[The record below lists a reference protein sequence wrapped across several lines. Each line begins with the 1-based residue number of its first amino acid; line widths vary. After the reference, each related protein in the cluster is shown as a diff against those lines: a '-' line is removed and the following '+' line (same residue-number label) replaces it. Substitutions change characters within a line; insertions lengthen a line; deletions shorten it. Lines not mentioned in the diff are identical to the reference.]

1 VTKLAVR
8 TISVVIIVPLLF
20 ILILLA
26 PWYHYV
32 AFNIVCV
39 VVSIF
44 GAYETANFF
53 AKHGMPSDALFT
65 PVLGG
70 LLPLAA
76 FLEVSGAAPAGL
88 ALGVLVFAVAA
99 LLVRE
104 VWHSN
109 TSEFSRILPRVAAS
123 ITILLYPGLFVTYVV
138 RISGL
143 HGGGI
148 TLVIFLLIVFA
159 NDVFAY
165 LIGMFFGESSRGVV
179 PISPNKSVV
188 GFAGGM
194 TASILMAAGCG
205 LLFPEVFGGSMLLA
219 LGEGLGV
226 GIFTILGDLVESAF
240 KRSSALKDSGTI
252 VPGRGG
258 ILDSIDSV
266 LFASPVCYY
275 LFMLAAAAQ
284 R

>member
-1 VTKLAVR
+1 MTKLAVR

-20 ILILLA
+20 TVILLA
-26 PWYHYV
+26 PWYHYL
-32 AFNIVCV
+32 AFNIVCMV
-39 VVSIF
+39 ISIV

-53 AKHGMPSDALFT
+53 AQRGMPTDALFT

-88 ALGVLVFAVAA
+88 VLGVLVFAVAG

-104 VWHSN
+104 VWHSD
-109 TSEFSRILPRVAAS
+109 TAEFARILPRVAAS
-123 ITILLYPGLFVTYVV
+123 ITVLLYPGLFVTYVV
-138 RISGL
+138 RITGL
-143 HGGGI
+143 PDGGL
-148 TLVIFLLIVFA
+148 TLVVFLLIVFA

-165 LIGMFFGESSRGVV
+165 LVGMFLGASSRGVV
-179 PISPNKSVV
+179 PISPNKSIA

-194 TASILMAAGCG
+194 TASILMAVGCG
-205 LLFPEVFGGSMLLA
+205 LLFPGVFDGSMLLA
-219 LGEGLGV
+219 VGEGLGI
-226 GIFTILGDLVESAF
+226 GAFTILGDLVESAL

-266 LFASPVCYY
+266 LFASPLCYY
-275 LFMLAAAAQ
+275 LFALAAAAQ